1 MNIDSLLIEDRKIKV
16 AHFATTNNGENRL
29 AKYFLKNKFPVDI
42 QPIKQIDEVKA
53 SLFDLILYE
62 PDGENSKVKESE
74 IIEIGIPLVILSAK
88 LATENILEDFR
99 RGIFDFV
106 IKDEEEKYFQI
117 LPHVIERAAM
127 VRKFRSRERILSHSI
142 EAINEALFICDA
154 DDNFVFVNQAFCK
167 SYEYSYMDILGKNV
181 SMIFKKRE
189 SNSELMKPRKA
200 EEIHVKKSGKEFPVM
215 ISLSELSNNGAIIRI
230 GISTDLTEIKLLEEQ
245 LQHSKQRLQLAQR
258 MARLSSWEWNF
269 AQKSVTWTND
279 QLIIFGVESEAE
291 INSRTFL
298 KKIHDEDL
306 SVFLKSLK
314 LLKKKKIIPAI
325 DIRALVDNEERIL
338 NLHFTSNEDETGNVA
353 SIFITLQDITE
364 RKQLE
369 DELSLLNKKK
379 DRFFSIISHDL
390 KSPFNA
396 IVGITEILHNDF
408 DGMSRGEVAQFID
421 LLSTSTKRAL
431 DLLNNLLIWSRI
443 QLGTIRFNP
452 EKIILSEKIK
462 QQLEKFST
470 AITEKAIVVNNNL
483 SHEIIIAADSEM
495 LNTILGNLISNA
507 VKFNKSGGEIKI
519 NAQDEV
525 KMILVSIEDSGIGL
539 TADDITKLFK
549 IETHVTEIGE
559 GREKGTGL
567 GLVLCNEF
575 IKIHGGTISVQS
587 EPMKGSIFSFT
598 LPKEL

>member
-1 MNIDSLLIEDRKIKV
+1 MNLDSLLIEDRKIKV
-16 AHFATTNNGENRL
+16 AHFADNNNGENRI
-29 AKYFLKNKFPVDI
+29 AKYFNEHKFPVDI
-42 QPIKQIDEVKA
+42 QRIKQIDEA
-53 SLFDLILYE
+53 RSSSFDLILYE
-62 PDGENSKVKESE
+62 PDDENSTGEESA
-74 IIEIGIPLVILSAK
+74 IIEIGIPLVILTAK
-88 LATENILEDFR
+88 LTTENILENFR
-99 RGIFDFV
+99 RGIFDLV
-106 IKDEEEKYFQI
+106 IKDDEEKYFQI
-117 LPHVIERAAM
+117 LPHIIERAAM
-127 VRKFRSRERILSHSI
+127 ARKFRSRERILSHSI

-154 DDNFVFVNQAFCK
+154 YDNFVFVNQAFCK

-181 SMIFKKRE
+181 SMILGKKE
-189 SNSELMKPRKA
+189 FNSKLTKPRKA

-215 ISLSELSNNGAIIRI
+215 ISLSEVISGGSIIRI

-245 LQHSKQRLQLAQR
+245 LHYSKQRLQLAQR

-269 AQKSVTWTND
+269 VQKSVAWTND
-279 QLIIFGVESEAE
+279 QLVIFGVEEEEE

-298 KKIHDEDL
+298 KKIHKEDL

-314 LLKKKKIIPAI
+314 LLKRKKIIPAI
-325 DIRALVDNEERIL
+325 DIRVIVDREERIL
-338 NLHFTSNEDETGNVA
+338 NLHFTSNEDDAGNVV

-396 IVGITEILHNDF
+396 IVGITEILQNDF
-408 DGMSRGEVAQFID
+408 DGMSRGEVLQFIE
-421 LLSTSTKRAL
+421 LLGASTKRAL

-452 EKIILSEKIK
+452 EKIILSENIK
-462 QQLEKFST
+462 QQLENFST
-470 AITEKAIVVNNNL
+470 AISEKSIIVNNNL
-483 SHEIIIAADSEM
+483 THDIIITADREM
-495 LNTILGNLISNA
+495 LNTILSNFISNA
-507 VKFNKSGGEIKI
+507 VKFNQSGGEIKI
-519 NAQDEV
+519 NAQDEGKV
-525 KMILVSIEDSGIGL
+525 ILVTVEDSGIGL

-549 IETHVTEIGE
+549 IETHVTEIGD

-567 GLVLCNEF
+567 GLVLCSEF
-575 IKIHGGTISVQS
+575 IKIHGGTISVKS
-587 EPMKGSIFSFT
+587 EPMKGSAFSFT